1 MQNPEYHYTVPASFH
16 VAESNM
22 LYWVVVIVSVA
33 ALAWAI
39 RQSHKEA
46 EVSMEITTTPASTG
60 AGTPS
65 VAVK

>member
-1 MQNPEYHYTVPASFH
+1 
-16 VAESNM
+16 M
-22 LYWVVVIVSVA
+22 LYWVVVIVSLA